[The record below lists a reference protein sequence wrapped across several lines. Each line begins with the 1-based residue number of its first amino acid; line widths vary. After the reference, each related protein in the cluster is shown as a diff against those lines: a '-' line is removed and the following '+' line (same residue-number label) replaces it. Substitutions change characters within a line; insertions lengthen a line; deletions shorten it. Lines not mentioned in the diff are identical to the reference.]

1 MAYSNEWWFPW
12 PGFIWVNFHLLEI
25 RTPPHPEKAGLMI
38 QWRLVYKWDCL
49 KKTGMKSAEKEVQVS
64 EERPVI
70 VVWYVSFLE
79 LWMNTLKTDGAH
91 TGRLA
96 GLYTNEVGRS
106 MWKYEVMKLLNAKY
120 DTADTQTTCQ
130 QCGQSERGIT
140 KTPPCV
146 C

>member
-1 MAYSNEWWFPW
+1 
-12 PGFIWVNFHLLEI
+12 
-25 RTPPHPEKAGLMI
+25 
-38 QWRLVYKWDCL
+38 
-49 KKTGMKSAEKEVQVS
+49 MKSAEKEVQVS

-106 MWKYEVMKLLNAKY
+106 M
-120 DTADTQTTCQ
+120 
-130 QCGQSERGIT
+130 
-140 KTPPCV
+140 
-146 C
+146 